1 MADLLINHEVI
12 VNLIANTTTMRGL
25 EIRAERDEAGYPT
38 GLSVSDEGFH
48 AVNLVPARFHGM
60 DCNYLIKPRSDHR
73 KSSR

>member
-38 GLSVSDEGFH
+38 GLSVSDEEFH

-60 DCNYLIKPRSDHR
+60 DCNDLIKPRSDHR